1 MLGFSLNSVVSSLCI
16 TPQNFASVTCHY
28 FPDKQ
33 AFYKISSSLL
43 FFAHDFGV
51 VIVSNFFVSIFSTR
65 LFAEAKS
72 WLYSAATVAAA
83 APWPQPR
90 ADTTTAVASEA
101 VEAGGS
107 LKLSHYYD
115 GDKRK
120 RCHCRRDTDSLVI
133 REIAVLCIKAFQK
146 KLIK

>member
-1 MLGFSLNSVVSSLCI
+1 MLH
-16 TPQNFASVTCHY
+16 VTIFLINRH
-28 FPDKQ
+28 FTR
-33 AFYKISSSLL
+33 FLL
-43 FFAHDFGV
+43 PFFFFAHDFGV

-72 WLYSAATVAAA
+72 WLYSVATVATVAAA
-83 APWPQPR
+83 MASAARRDHHGP
-90 ADTTTAVASEA
+90 AVASEA
-101 VEAGGS
+101 VEAGGNS
-107 LKLSHYYD
+107 KLSHYYD